1 MEAVI
6 VIRRAV
12 VRDVVQPV
20 IGEDAWQRLRKAQRE
35 LRRTR
40 ARRAKVRARVRE
52 LKRQL
57 REEELLAA
65 AKRLEKQRAGRELAR
80 MSDDLTL
87 LAKHFRTDKWGD
99 HRYTPHYQHHLAH
112 LRDRP
117 MSLLEIGIGGY
128 ARAGDGGG
136 SLRMWKHFFPLANI
150 YGLDVEDKSFV
161 EEPRIRAFQG
171 DQSDRDLLH
180 RIVAEIGRPN
190 VIIDDGSHRPEHVIA
205 TFETLF
211 PLLADDGIYVVE
223 DTQTSYW
230 PEWGGHEDPDNPT
243 TSMAMLKRLADGLNY
258 EEYVDDA
265 YEPSFTD
272 RFVVGVHFYH
282 NLVFIEKGTNAEG
295 TRRRR
300 ILRDRYAQPVS

>member
-1 MEAVI
+1 M
-6 VIRRAV
+6 VIRRAM
-12 VRDVVQPV
+12 VREVVQPV
-20 IGEDAWQRLRKAQRE
+20 IGEDAWQKVRRTQAE
-35 LRRTR
+35 LRRAR
-40 ARRAKVRARVRE
+40 ARRAKVRTGVHE
-52 LKRQL
+52 LKRRL
-57 REEELLAA
+57 REEEVLAA
-65 AKRLEKQRAGRELAR
+65 AKRLERQRAGRELAR

-99 HRYTPHYQHHLAH
+99 HRYTPHYQRHLARF
-112 LRDRP
+112 RDRP

-136 SLRMWKHFFPLANI
+136 SLRMWKHFFPLADI

-161 EEPRIRAFQG
+161 EEPRIRAFRG
-171 DQSDRDLLH
+171 DQSDPELLH

-230 PEWGGHEDPDNPT
+230 PEWGGQEDPNDPT

-258 EEYVDDA
+258 EEYVDEG
-265 YEPSFTD
+265 YQPSYTD
-272 RFVVGVHFYH
+272 RNVVGVHFYH

-295 TRRRR
+295 TRKRR
-300 ILRDRYAQPVS
+300 ILRNRYAQPVS